1 MSTST
6 MKAAVRTGIM
16 GYTLTFST
24 NHSAP
29 SKPLNEKDSVL
40 VKVHSGSINPID
52 YKMPRSFLGPV
63 VGLDFCGTVIE
74 VDPAKNCNGGD
85 DKFEVGDVVFGICK
99 QGALAEYTVAKSN
112 EIAKAPKG
120 WKATDCAALPTAYT
134 SALQCLR
141 KGRILP
147 DHYDNGNDKNDNDN
161 TDAII
166 IDKSVLIIGASGGCG
181 LAGLQLCVSLGVS
194 RIVAICSD
202 KNRALVREHGAT
214 EVVNYANA
222 SELES
227 FFADNQ
233 GKFDCV
239 YDAATQS
246 GGGED
251 YWKKSIG
258 LLRRDEKTIVGEYTA
273 LSGSP
278 TKWIRAMCGKQKEH
292 ETIIMKESNSSDL
305 ETVARLMDRI
315 GAKPLTKV
323 VAFDEEG
330 LKEAFD
336 LLKSRRTRG
345 KIVFD
350 VSAM

>member
-1 MSTST
+1 MSTT
-6 MKAAVRTGIM
+6 MKAAIRTGIM

-63 VGLDFCGTVIE
+63 VGLDFCGTVTE
-74 VDPAKNCNGGD
+74 VDSDCD
-85 DKFEVGDVVFGICK
+85 TDFQVGDVVFGICK

-112 EIAKAPKG
+112 EIAKVPKG
-120 WKATDCAALPTAYT
+120 WKATDCAALPTAYM

-141 KGRILP
+141 KGKILP
-147 DHYDNGNDKNDNDN
+147 DHHGDDDNKDN
-161 TDAII
+161 DAII

-214 EVVNYANA
+214 EVVDYANA

-227 FFADNQ
+227 FFTENQ

-251 YWKKSIG
+251 YWKKSLG
-258 LLRRDEKTIVGEYTA
+258 LLRRDDKNEKKIVGEYTA
-273 LSGSP
+273 LNGSP
-278 TKWIRAMCGKQKEH
+278 TKWIRAMCGKQKDH
-292 ETIIMKESNSSDL
+292 ETIIMKESNASDL